1 MTDSDW
7 DKISALACQ
16 ILTTIY
22 VDERGRFEQSAAQRG
37 ATPEQLAAAAIT
49 QMVRERVE
57 GKASPP
63 I

>member
-1 MTDSDW
+1 MTSSEW
-7 DKISALACQ
+7 SKIGDLVCQ

-22 VDERGRFEQSAAQRG
+22 VEDRARFEQSAAQQG

-57 GKASPP
+57 GKAGPP
-63 I
+63 L